1 MIFFEAYSIM
11 LKHAFE
17 ELGLK
22 KVHGS
27 GYNQNLHEGLKRLFN
42 FEQEGVKRQHFFKNG
57 KFLDFVSIAVF
68 SDTIKYPDF

>member
-1 MIFFEAYSIM
+1 MAPNDFYLKGGAPQLENAAYI
-11 LKHAFE
+11 
-17 ELGLK
+17 
-22 KVHGS
+22 
-27 GYNQNLHEGLKRLFN
+27 LFN